1 MPVWPG
7 LAPGETSH
15 DIGIAQPRR
24 DGEVPPVT
32 RVVKIRKPTIDVF
45 LAENPN
51 GSAVVVLP
59 GGGFMKVVP
68 DKEGSEAAPLVKRS
82 WCFCFCRS
90 IPNERSDPRRRTSLE
105 ATVAGWPASDPDS

>member
-1 MPVWPG
+1 MRVMFQRSISQAFRGSVLLIGLSASLALAADLPAGTSMPVWPG

-68 DKEGSEAAPLVKRS
+68 DKRVRKR
-82 WCFCFCRS
+82 R
-90 IPNERSDPRRRTSLE
+90 P
-105 ATVAGWPASDPDS
+105 G